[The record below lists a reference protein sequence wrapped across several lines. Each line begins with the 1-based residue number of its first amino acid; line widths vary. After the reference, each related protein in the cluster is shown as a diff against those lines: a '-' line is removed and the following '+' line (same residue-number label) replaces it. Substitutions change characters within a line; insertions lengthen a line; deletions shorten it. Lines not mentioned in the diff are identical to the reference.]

1 MKTMWIT
8 STLLSAAALAG
19 CGGSEVRN
27 AYEGADRADS
37 EVAILFTPKEG
48 VYSDKRRRAL
58 FSAID
63 GKPVGTYMDGYPTAT
78 RVLPG
83 TYMLKVKCLDP
94 QLQSHQNSGR
104 WDSFLLFRATVQAGH
119 FYELACD
126 FINASA
132 IDRGTRY
139 ESVKDLL
146 PPAAVEKLRR

>member
-1 MKTMWIT
+1 MKTVWIT
-8 STLLSAAALAG
+8 SALLSAAALAG
-19 CGGSEVRN
+19 CGGGEVRN

-37 EVAILFTPKEG
+37 EVAILFTPKES
-48 VYSDKRRRAL
+48 VYTDKRRRAL
-58 FSAID
+58 FSAVD

-83 TYMLKVKCLDP
+83 TYMLKVNCFDP
-94 QLQSHQNSGR
+94 QLANTGK

-119 FYELACD
+119 FYELTCE
-126 FINASA
+126 FGNAST

-146 PPAAVEKLRR
+146 HPAAAEKLRR